1 MTFSVADFM
10 SHDHD
15 RLDALFEEFRQT
27 KTQDLP
33 RARRLFDE
41 FRSGLERHIV
51 WEEDILFP
59 AFEARTGMHEAGP
72 TVVMRMEHRQIRE
85 LLAEIAQAL
94 EAGRTDTDTLEQDL
108 LQVLGV
114 HNSKEEGILYPWI
127 DRELSDDERQA
138 LSTQLRV

>member
-1 MTFSVADFM
+1 MSFSVADFM

-15 RLDALFEEFRQT
+15 RLDALFEEFRRT

-85 LLAEIAQAL
+85 LLAEIARAL
-94 EAGRTDTDTLEQDL
+94 EAGRTDTDALEQDL

-138 LSTQLRV
+138 LATQLRV

>member
-15 RLDALFEEFRQT
+15 RLDALFEEFRRT
-27 KTQDLP
+27 KTQDLG

-41 FRSGLERHIV
+41 FRSGLERHIL
-51 WEEDILFP
+51 WEEDVLFP

-72 TVVMRMEHRQIRE
+72 TAVMRMEHRQIQA
-85 LLAEIAQAL
+85 LLAEMAQAL
-94 EAGRTDTDTLEQDL
+94 EAGRTDTDALEQDL

-138 LSTQLRV
+138 LAARLRP

>member
-1 MTFSVADFM
+1 M